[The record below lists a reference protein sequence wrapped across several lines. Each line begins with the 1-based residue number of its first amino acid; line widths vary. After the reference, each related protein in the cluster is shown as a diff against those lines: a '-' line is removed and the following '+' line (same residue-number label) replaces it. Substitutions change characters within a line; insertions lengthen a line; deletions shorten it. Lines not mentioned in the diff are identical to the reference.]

1 MRTEMSKKENLKA
14 SIIECCINGTM
25 TIKVAADRLGFSERY
40 VKKLKA
46 RYKKLGASSMLHGN
60 CGRQPKHTINAETK
74 SKIIEIWEQPE
85 YEECNFKHFQEFLE
99 ENYNII
105 ISYSALY
112 NLLRK
117 KGYKSP
123 RKHKKIKVHNR
134 RKERSPEG
142 ELLQVDGTPYQ
153 FFYGDDKMYCLHGFI
168 DDATHQITGLYLLL

>member
-1 MRTEMSKKENLKA
+1 MRTEMNKKENLKA

-85 YEECNFKHFQEFLE
+85 YEECNFKHLIETSGYLDLVKYYQ
-99 ENYNII
+99 
-105 ISYSALY
+105 
-112 NLLRK
+112 K
-117 KGYKSP
+117 KG
-123 RKHKKIKVHNR
+123 KKVSIVDFR
-134 RKERSPEG
+134 
-142 ELLQVDGTPYQ
+142 ELTSNVIDGGVYINTIN
-153 FFYGDDKMYCLHGFI
+153 KWK
-168 DDATHQITGLYLLL
+168 